1 MTPAFSSLAD
11 FFAMGGYS
19 FYVWLSFGLTALCMA
34 GLGFSSWRER
44 RIILRDVLQR
54 SARARRMQQAHPREN
69 QL

>member
-1 MTPAFSSLAD
+1 M
-11 FFAMGGYS
+11 
-19 FYVWLSFGLTALCMA
+19 CMA
-34 GLGFSSWRER
+34 GLWFSSWRER